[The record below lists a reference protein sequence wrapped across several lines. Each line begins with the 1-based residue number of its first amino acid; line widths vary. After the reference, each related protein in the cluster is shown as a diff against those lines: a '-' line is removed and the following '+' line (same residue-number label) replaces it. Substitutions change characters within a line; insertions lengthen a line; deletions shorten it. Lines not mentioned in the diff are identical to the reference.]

1 MPDIDGFQVASMIRS
16 IENLWGKEISNPND
30 IRRLKKKNCPI
41 VAVTAFN
48 CRDIY
53 DQAFK
58 VGINRVLNKPV
69 KIDQIRAVIK
79 DYYWS

>member
-16 IENLWGKEISNPND
+16 IENLWGDEIGKLND

-48 CRDIY
+48 CSDVNDR
-53 DQAFK
+53 ALK
-58 VGINRVLNKPV
+58 VGINRVLHKPV
-69 KIDQIRAVIK
+69 NIGQIRAVIK
-79 DYYWS
+79 DYYLS